1 MSKKVLCV
9 TISSTCSAIDYVLCT
24 KCLLTDWL
32 EKSQHSFWEAWNR
45 VLFESVLT
53 EIHHCVSNGH
63 DWLMKT
69 CRVLILCTIGWKYT
83 YRTTSPIFVWN
94 QRFIMPMSLWVH
106 FGANRAYKCDFST
119 SFRKRKIKEKLK
131 KNSALDRS
139 RTHDL
144 CVTSSYASH
153 RTTTP

>member
-94 QRFIMPMSLWVH
+94 QRLIMSTSLWVY
-106 FGANRAYKCDFST
+106 FGTYKCNFST
-119 SFRKRKIKEKLK
+119 SFRKRKKGKKKEKK
-131 KNSALDRS
+131 SAEIRP
-139 RTHDL
+139 HDL
-144 CVTSSYASH
+144 P
-153 RTTTP
+153 RER